1 MDKMGKEK
9 TEDEEMED
17 FRDGGKSQDI
27 DEMDEIE
34 NTSCNCWKIMV
45 MLIAISTLVC
55 QDTFFHVHIKVH
67 YYLLLIN

>member
-17 FRDGGKSQDI
+17 FGDGGKSQDI

-34 NTSCNCWKIMV
+34 NTSCNCLKIMV
-45 MLIAISTLVC
+45 MLTAIITLVC
-55 QDTFFHVHIKVH
+55 IDTIHF
-67 YYLLLIN
+67 

>member
-34 NTSCNCWKIMV
+34 NTSCNCLKIMV
-45 MLIAISTLVC
+45 MLTAIITLVC
-55 QDTFFHVHIKVH
+55 IDTIHFWFYGFVCFMYSI
-67 YYLLLIN
+67 Y